1 MEFGLGLLVG
11 VLALLLVRV
20 FILKSSIQA
29 APTVGPVPEV
39 VPEPTPIPVAV
50 PQPAIDEGRARRA
63 VEARVAA
70 YEAELMEQVQV
81 RAKAAAFA
89 AVQRTHLDLIPEAA
103 TDIVPLPAED
113 VKGRLIGREGRNIR
127 AFEQVTGV
135 DLIIDDAPN
144 TVTLSSFDPYRRAI
158 ARKTLERLMLETKV
172 YPAKVEEV
180 FALAQSEVVAE
191 VEKAGADAIAT
202 LGLKGV
208 SPAVREAIGRMRY
221 RTSYAQNVYIHSIE
235 VAQIC
240 GMLADEFGLDREVA
254 VRAGLMHDIGKSLP
268 PEWEGPHALAGMRFL
283 SANGESDAV
292 CHAVGAHHREIVPAS
307 PEAELVI
314 VADSL
319 SGARPGAR
327 RESLEQFLSRM
338 KALEEEVEAIEGVD
352 RVFAV
357 QAGREVRVIVK
368 PDAVNDQQTAVLAQ
382 QIAEKIA
389 GDPRFPGQIKVTVI
403 REIRAE
409 YTKG

>member
-1 MEFGLGLLVG
+1 MEFALGLLVG
-11 VLALLLVRV
+11 AACLAIARVVLLGNARKV
-20 FILKSSIQA
+20 
-29 APTVGPVPEV
+29 APPSAEPSPE
-39 VPEPTPIPVAV
+39 TAPVA
-50 PQPAIDEGRARRA
+50 PPIDENAARAA

-70 YEAELMEQVQV
+70 YEAELVEEAQA
-81 RAKAAAFA
+81 RAKKVVLE
-89 AVQRTHLDLIPEAA
+89 AVQRTHLENIPEAS
-103 TDIVPLPAED
+103 TDVVTLPADD

-144 TVTLSSFDPYRRAI
+144 TVTLSTFDPYRRAI
-158 ARKTLERLMLETKV
+158 ARETINRLVQETKV

-180 FALAQSEVVAE
+180 YEAARKAIDAE
-191 VEKAGADAIAT
+191 VQRAGADALAQ
-202 LGLKGV
+202 LGIKDV
-208 SPAVREAIGRMRY
+208 SKPVREAIGRMRY
-221 RTSYAQNVYIHSIE
+221 RTSYAQNIYAHSIE

-240 GMLADEFGLDREVA
+240 GMLADELGLDRAVA
-254 VRAGLMHDIGKSLP
+254 MRAGLLHDLGKALP

-283 SANGESDAV
+283 QSHGESPKV
-292 CHAVGAHHREIVPAS
+292 CNAVGAHHREIPLES

-338 KALEEEVEAIEGVD
+338 KALEEEVEALEGVE

-403 REIRAE
+403 REIRSE
-409 YTKG
+409 FTGG